1 MKTDLGFIG
10 KNIRNLRRQ
19 RNWTMAELAAKIG
32 MNPVPLGR
40 IERGMNAPSASVIY
54 RLAKTL
60 GVSVDTLFDA
70 GQRRPGH
77 GCTTYIKQGGSYN
90 SCDATPDPPLT

>member
-32 MNPVPLGR
+32 
-40 IERGMNAPSASVIY
+40 
-54 RLAKTL
+54 
-60 GVSVDTLFDA
+60 
-70 GQRRPGH
+70 
-77 GCTTYIKQGGSYN
+77 
-90 SCDATPDPPLT
+90 